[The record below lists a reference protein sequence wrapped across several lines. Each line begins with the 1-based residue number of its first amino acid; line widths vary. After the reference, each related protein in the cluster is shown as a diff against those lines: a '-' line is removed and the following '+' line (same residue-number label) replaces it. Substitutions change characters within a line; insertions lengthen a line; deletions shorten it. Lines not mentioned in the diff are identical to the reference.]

1 MQYFLILAYCVRL
14 AVINA
19 AGLER
24 NGCFSLPL
32 LRNVVLWLKRT
43 STKSLQLELV
53 TEYDTNDAQKESLVG
68 GGGSKSAKGGPYP
81 LADLDGGEGPNPL

>member
-1 MQYFLILAYCVRL
+1 MTFRINVDSHQKRQRFIVTISIVRMQYFLILAYYVRL

-32 LRNVVLWLKRT
+32 LREECCVVIEKNIDKKLTIRI
-43 STKSLQLELV
+43 S
-53 TEYDTNDAQKESLVG
+53 YRI
-68 GGGSKSAKGGPYP
+68 
-81 LADLDGGEGPNPL
+81 

>member
-1 MQYFLILAYCVRL
+1 MTFRINVDSHQKRQRFIVTISIVRMQYFLILAYYVRL

-32 LRNVVLWLKRT
+32 LRNVVFIDK
-43 STKSLQLELV
+43 K
-53 TEYDTNDAQKESLVG
+53 
-68 GGGSKSAKGGPYP
+68 
-81 LADLDGGEGPNPL
+81 LATRISYRI